1 MSKRKAGENGMAEY
15 VDYLNNYDRKARGAG
30 SEKKPPTDRLSAL
43 DINRVFEKGYEDFGH
58 SKRDSAR
65 EVLKYASR
73 VEDDTRMGGGS
84 ERALARLRRIANGRV
99 GDGDD
104 KPNKPNKPNK
114 PDKPDKPDTPPSGG
128 GGGNNGTINIDT
140 GADQNIGGRP
150 PGNDGGLS
158 YGDVSQMINQDND
171 IVNTITGNNNTV
183 TNNQDNSIS
192 QEVYGSSSRNY
203 TRRPGIIFEAPDPTP
218 YNVDEQSPTPDSQG
232 FLRDFMSQFNATLV

>member
-58 SKRDSAR
+58 SRKDSAR

-73 VEDDTRMGGGS
+73 IEDDTRMGGAS
-84 ERALARLRRIANGRV
+84 ERALARLRRIANAK
-99 GDGDD
+99 DESS
-104 KPNKPNKPNK
+104 KPNRPNK
-114 PDKPDKPDTPPSGG
+114 PDTKPEKPDPKPDPTPPS
-128 GGGNNGTINIDT
+128 GGNNGTINIDT

-150 PGNDGGLS
+150 PIGGGDDGLS
-158 YGDVSQMINQDND
+158 YGDVSQLINQDND

-183 TNNQDNSIS
+183 TNNQDNSIN
-192 QEVYGSSSRNY
+192 QEVYGSSNRSSE
-203 TRRPGIIFEAPDPTP
+203 RRPGIVFEAPDPSP

-232 FLRDFMSQFNATLV
+232 FLRELYEPI

>member
-1 MSKRKAGENGMAEY
+1 MGKRKAGENGMAEY

-43 DINRVFEKGYEDFGH
+43 DINRVFEKGYKDFGH
-58 SKRDSAR
+58 SRRDSAR

-73 VEDDTRMGGGS
+73 VEDDTKMGGAS
-84 ERALARLRRIANGRV
+84 ERALARLRRIANAKS
-99 GDGDD
+99 DGGGN
-104 KPNKPNKPNK
+104 NKPKPEEK
-114 PDKPDKPDTPPSGG
+114 DPKSPMPELPDPPSGG
-128 GGGNNGTINIDT
+128 GGNNGSISIDT
-140 GADQNIGGRP
+140 GANQNIGGRP
-150 PGNDGGLS
+150 PGNDDGLS

-192 QEVYGSSSRNY
+192 QEVTGSSYSS
-203 TRRPGIIFEAPDPTP
+203 RPGISFEAPDPSP

-232 FLRDFMSQFNATLV
+232 FLRDFMSQFNATLA